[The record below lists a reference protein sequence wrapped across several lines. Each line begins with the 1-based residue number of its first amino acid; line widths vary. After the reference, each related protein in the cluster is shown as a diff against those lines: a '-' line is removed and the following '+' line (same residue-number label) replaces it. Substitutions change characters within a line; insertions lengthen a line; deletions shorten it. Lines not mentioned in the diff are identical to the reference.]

1 MTAQQRHRLSVRF
14 HQLLKTMGGLHDLKQ
29 LDYGA
34 ADDPFANVRSSQDF
48 GIRPWVG
55 ALVRGNDKMKRLQKK
70 AREGSLANEPAIDSF
85 LDLAVYA
92 IIALVLFEE
101 EEGLLPEEATHHDP
115 AEKRP
120 G

>member
-1 MTAQQRHRLSVRF
+1 MGTQRHPLSARF
-14 HQLLKTMGGLHDLKQ
+14 HQVLQRLGDLHDIKQ

-34 ADDPFANVRSSQDF
+34 ADDPFANVRGSREF

-55 ALVRGNDKMKRLQKK
+55 AMVRGNDKMKRLQNL

-92 IIALVLFEE
+92 IIGLVLFEE
-101 EEGLLPEEATHHDP
+101 EEGLLPEEVAHEQAT
-115 AEKRP
+115 EP
-120 G
+120 GQE

>member
-1 MTAQQRHRLSVRF
+1 MARERHRLSERF
-14 HQLLKTMGGLHDLKQ
+14 HQLIERMGDLHDIKQ

-34 ADDPFANVRSSQDF
+34 ADDPFANVRGSKDF

-55 ALVRGNDKMKRLQKK
+55 AMVRGNDKMKRLQKL

-92 IIALVLFEE
+92 IIGLVLFEE
-101 EEGLLPEEATHHDP
+101 EEGLLPTEEDTTA
-115 AEKRP
+115 
-120 G
+120 